1 MEIRGYVAN
10 LGKYNE
16 GEFVGEWVTFPVDE
30 DEFNEIL
37 EKIGISDE
45 PDENGMIY
53 EEYFFA
59 DWDCDCDFGFEEYED
74 VDHINEIAEQ
84 VDRLNSFEEEALE
97 AMIDDGYDAEEALN
111 AIADGDV
118 LFYFDCDNMEDVA
131 YQFVEES
138 GMLAGVD
145 DTIARY
151 FDYEAYGRDLEIE
164 GTFLPT
170 ESGYIEVIR

>member
-10 LGKYNE
+10 LGRYNE
-16 GEFVGEWVTFPVDE
+16 GELIGEWVTFPVDE
-30 DEFNEIL
+30 DEWNEIL
-37 EKIGISDE
+37 DKIGISDK
-45 PDENGMIY
+45 PDEQGRIY

-74 VDHINEIAEQ
+74 LDNVNEIAEQ

-145 DTIARY
+145 ETIARY

-170 ESGYIEVIR
+170 ETGYIEVIR

>member
-1 MEIRGYVAN
+1 MEIRGYIAN

-16 GEFVGEWVTFPVDE
+16 GELVGEWVTFPVDE
-30 DEFNEIL
+30 DEWNETL
-37 EKIGISDE
+37 ERIGISDE
-45 PDENGMIY
+45 PDEQGRIY
-53 EEYFFA
+53 EEYFFS
-59 DWDCDCDFGFEEYED
+59 DWDCGCDFGFGEYED
-74 VDHINEIAEQ
+74 VDRINEIAEQ
-84 VDRLNSFEEEALE
+84 VDRLNSYEEEELE
-97 AMIDDGYDAEEALN
+97 AMIDDGYDPEEALD

-118 LFYFDCDNMEDVA
+118 LFYFGCKNMEDVA

-170 ESGYIEVIR
+170 ETGYIEIIR

>member
-10 LGKYNE
+10 LGRYNE
-16 GEFVGEWVTFPVDE
+16 GQLIGEWVTFPVDE
-30 DEFNEIL
+30 DEWSEVL
-37 EKIGISDE
+37 QRIGISDE
-45 PDENGMIY
+45 PDENGRIY
-53 EEYFFA
+53 EEFFFA
-59 DWDCDCDFGFEEYED
+59 DWCCSCDFHFEEYED
-74 VDHINEIAEQ
+74 VERVNEIAEQ